1 MRGKRAE
8 KRKIEPDNIYSSR
21 LVHRLITRVMED
33 GKKRTA
39 EKIVYRA
46 FDKIK
51 NSGKEPIEVFETAVR
66 NVSPRMEVRPRRIG
80 GASYQVPVEVRGGRR
95 ESLALRW
102 LVANAQ
108 SRPNTEYKSMI
119 EKLAAELQDA
129 ATGAGG
135 AVKKKDNMH
144 RMAEAN
150 KAFAHF
156 RW

>member
-8 KRKIEPDNIYSSR
+8 KRKLEPDSIYSSR
-21 LVHRLITRVMED
+21 LVHRLITRMMQD

-39 EKIVYRA
+39 EKIVYKA
-46 FDKIK
+46 FGKIK
-51 NSGKEPIEVFETAVR
+51 DGGKEPVEVFETAVR
-66 NVSPRMEVRPRRIG
+66 NVYPRMEVRPRRIG
-80 GASYQVPVEVRGGRR
+80 GASYQVPVEVRGSRR

-102 LVANAQ
+102 IVANAKL
-108 SRPNTEYKSMI
+108 RPSKEYKSMV

-129 ATGAGG
+129 ATGTGG

-144 RMAEAN
+144 RMADAN
-150 KAFAHF
+150 KAFSHF